1 MSCFCSVSAILYL
14 VIYCSS
20 HLVKK
25 TYYLTI
31 RLDIFLPGWLFQM
44 LCSWICIAQLTFEQH
59 KFELHWS
66 TCESPPPHTNYYS
79 NTWWKVGWMLE
90 CGNEDMEELH
100 IDIETDY
107 KLHADFW
114 LWAGSASLPFC
125 CSRVSC
131 ILSRCTIQLLGRPE
145 FFVKYS
151 APSDFCFLGLICQ
164 NQICTCLLQA
174 KYELIFSIE
183 MGMLYCYYG
192 VEIG

>member
-131 ILSRCTIQLLGRPE
+131 ILQVYHTVTWKTRILCQILCTFRLLFSWFDLPE
-145 FFVKYS
+145 
-151 APSDFCFLGLICQ
+151 SDMYVLTSG
-164 NQICTCLLQA
+164 
-174 KYELIFSIE
+174 
-183 MGMLYCYYG
+183 
-192 VEIG
+192 